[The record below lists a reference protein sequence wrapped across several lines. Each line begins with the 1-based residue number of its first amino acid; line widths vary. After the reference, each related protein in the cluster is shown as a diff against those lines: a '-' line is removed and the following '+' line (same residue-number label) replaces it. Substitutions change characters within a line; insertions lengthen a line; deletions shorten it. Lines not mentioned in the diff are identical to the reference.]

1 MIKLKKLSIILL
13 MAFTVLSIGGCEKV
27 NDSMKT
33 IEGKDGIFAIIK
45 TSKGDIVL
53 NLFYKKTPL
62 TVTNFVGLAEGDLDV
77 TDGEPFYD
85 GLMFHR
91 VIKDF
96 MIQGGD
102 PEGTGRGGPGY
113 KFSDEIVQGLEF
125 DKPGILAMANA
136 GSNTNGSQF
145 FITHVPTPWLNGKH
159 TIFGEVI
166 SGQNIV
172 NAIEQ
177 GDKIEKVTIIR
188 QGKEAEAFSSKQ
200 ADFDALSK
208 KVASSA
214 NAEKE
219 KEMADVINSIKK
231 QYPTA
236 KKDDNGIFYV
246 INKAGLGDKT
256 GSGKKVSVEYKGY
269 LLNGEVFDT
278 SKGRAPLEFTTNA
291 GQMIPGFDIMVQD
304 MKLNENR
311 TIILPP
317 DTAYGANGVGGV
329 IPGNAYICFDVEL
342 IKR

>member
-1 MIKLKKLSIILL
+1 MTKKVSIILL
-13 MAFTVLSIGGCEKV
+13 IAFTVLSFGGCEKV
-27 NDSMKT
+27 SDSMKA
-33 IEGKDGIFAIIK
+33 IEGKDGLFAIME
-45 TSKGDIVL
+45 TTKGDIVL

-113 KFSDEIVQGLEF
+113 KFADEIVKGLEF

-159 TIFGEVI
+159 TIFGEVVT
-166 SGQNIV
+166 GQNVV

-177 GDKIEKVTIIR
+177 GDKIEKVIIVR
-188 QGKEAEAFSSKQ
+188 QGKDAESFSSKQ
-200 ADFDALSK
+200 ADFDSLSK
-208 KVASSA
+208 EVALKA
-214 NAEKE
+214 QAEKE
-219 KEMADVINSIKK
+219 KEMASLIDSIKK
-231 QYPTA
+231 QFPTA
-236 KKDDNGIFYV
+236 KKDSNGIFYV
-246 INKAGLGDKT
+246 VNKEGTGDKT
-256 GSGKKVSVEYKGY
+256 GSGKNVSVEYKGY
-269 LLNGEVFDT
+269 LLDGTVFDT
-278 SKGRAPLEFTTNA
+278 SKGRAPLDFTTSA

-317 DTAYGANGVGGV
+317 ETAYGANGVGGV

-342 IKR
+342 IKN